1 MSARSSILRREV
13 SRRVVAA
20 ASFTIFFLGAFLCS
34 PVPALLA
41 KDTTNT
47 LSDEN
52 RVAILRGVSS
62 EYARARVALPRGEK
76 PLVLNDKGDYNAND
90 LTALVMKFGPAVDV
104 GQELQITRI
113 EFRSQEILFEINGG
127 GKKKR
132 KWTDHLQIGIGGTTQ
147 PASRPGAEP
156 AAAGSSLVLRFEHAV
171 PNLTADEVKQL
182 LSRIMNFNPQSAAES
197 YVDTLPPEFKEAVA
211 QHEARVGMDHDM
223 VVASLGRPDRKIRE
237 KNKDGVDQEQWIYG
251 TPPAKVLFIVFE
263 GDKVVSI
270 KEF

>member
-1 MSARSSILRREV
+1 MSDRSPSLRREV
-13 SRRVVAA
+13 SLRVATA
-20 ASFTIFFLGAFLCS
+20 ASVALLFVCGAA
-34 PVPALLA
+34 PALLA
-41 KDTTNT
+41 KDTANT

-52 RVAILRGVSS
+52 RIAILRGVSS
-62 EYARARVALPRGEK
+62 EFARARVTLPRGDK
-76 PLVLNDKGDYNAND
+76 PVVLNEKGDYNTND
-90 LTALVMKFGPAVDV
+90 LQALVMKFGPAVEV
-104 GQELQITRI
+104 GQEFQITRI

-132 KWTDHLQIGIGGTTQ
+132 KWTDHLQIGIGGSTQ
-147 PASRPGAEP
+147 PVSRPGTEQAT
-156 AAAGSSLVLRFEHAV
+156 GSSLVLRFERAV

-182 LSRIMNFNPQSAAES
+182 LNRVMNFSPQSAAES
-197 YVDTLPPEFKEAVA
+197 YVETLPPEFKEAVA
-211 QHEARVGMDHDM
+211 KHEARVGMDHDM

-251 TPPAKVLFIVFE
+251 TPPAKVLFIIFE

>member
-1 MSARSSILRREV
+1 MSDRSPILRREY
-13 SRRVVAA
+13 SCRVAA
-20 ASFTIFFLGAFLCS
+20 TISLAIFFLCGRASVLF
-34 PVPALLA
+34 A
-41 KDTTNT
+41 KDTVNT

-52 RVAILRGVSS
+52 RIAILRGVSS
-62 EYARARVALPRGEK
+62 EYARARVTLPRGEK
-76 PLVLNDKGDYNAND
+76 PVVLNEKGDYNTND
-90 LTALVMKFGPAVDV
+90 LNAQVMKFGPAVDV
-104 GQELQITRI
+104 GQEFQITRI

-132 KWTDHLQIGIGGTTQ
+132 KWTDHLQIGLGGATQ
-147 PASRPGAEP
+147 PASRPGPEP
-156 AAAGSSLVLRFEHAV
+156 AATGSSLVLRFERAV

-182 LSRIMNFNPQSAAES
+182 LGRVMNFSPQSAAES
-197 YVDTLPPEFKEAVA
+197 YVETLPPEFKEAVA
-211 QHEARVGMDHDM
+211 NHEARVGMDHDM

-251 TPPAKVLFIVFE
+251 SPPAKVLFIIFE